1 MAAARVYTAE
11 ALDTILKI
19 MRAGETEA
27 VRLGAAKEV
36 LDRGHGKAP
45 QPQTGEGGK
54 GPIAIAFSWLPPS
67 A

>member
-1 MAAARVYTAE
+1 MAAARVYTTE
-11 ALDTILKI
+11 ALDVILTI
-19 MRAGETEA
+19 MRKGDNET

>member
-1 MAAARVYTAE
+1 MAAARVYTSE
-11 ALDTILKI
+11 ALDTILAI
-19 MRAGETEA
+19 MRKGDNET

-54 GPIAIAFSWLPPS
+54 GPITVAFTWLSPS